1 MKAYYIAGTHWD
13 REWYE
18 PFQEYRMWLVEL
30 MDDLL
35 DLLEAN
41 DAYLC
46 FHLDGQT
53 VVVEDYLEIRPE
65 NRDRLVNL
73 IRAGRI
79 LAGPWYDLPDEWL
92 ISGESFVRNLQTGIR
107 VCRSLGA
114 SPMMYGYT
122 PDMFGH
128 IAALPKIMNG
138 FGIRAGV
145 VWRGTTDE
153 TYPAHFVWT
162 CRDGSRLVTTKLM
175 DTGGYG
181 PFLAYVRS
189 PLEGQELTDE
199 ALHSS
204 ADPYFEK
211 ERTRTPIPLVLLID
225 ALDHLPADPRSV
237 EILDRL
243 RTLYP
248 DMEFVFG
255 ALPDYAAELLSYEK
269 ELPEREGELRMNN
282 RAGAR
287 WQYLIVHTISAR
299 YPLKLRNGRCQA
311 MMERWAEPS
320 FLFARME
327 GTAFPQSYLHEAWK
341 HLLKNH
347 PHDSICGCS
356 IDQVH
361 RDMMYRFDQCEMIGD
376 GVRRRALTALGRSSA
391 NLGDAYRNIV
401 IHNPLPFERR
411 EVIPLDVEFPEAYDR
426 RFVDGLTTG
435 DQINRFLL
443 KDGSGEE
450 LRYQHVSIE
459 RGRPI
464 KLLGANGRRVNARS
478 DRHMVAAEVT
488 LPPCGFTTIRVEE
501 TDAFTRTWGTLRTGP
516 LSAENEY
523 LSLEVGT
530 DGTARVTFKAT
541 GKVFDDLFLYEDA
554 GEVGDGWTRGIPAD
568 DRRIVSPGS
577 PATSGVEE
585 DGPVRVT
592 FRIDRE
598 LRVPEAISQ
607 FGRGRSGRIHALKI
621 ADFLSIEAGT
631 PFVRVRTVVENT
643 AADHRL
649 RVLFPLGIAS
659 EMCYS
664 DQPFEIVER
673 PVALDPARAR
683 DGERENPER
692 AHHTYFGVED
702 GCNGLAVLCPFGLHE
717 HEVMDDRDRTL
728 ALTLLRCFSRTVGT
742 AGEPDGQ
749 LQGAHTFEYLLY
761 PYAGPADHVD
771 LARKVAAAQTG
782 VFAHLSEEDPG
793 MRSFLSFEEGR
804 LVTTAIKP
812 AEDDFGG
819 IVRVWNPTDE
829 EVTDRLVCEKVIR
842 GAAWCD
848 LKEENR
854 EEISFE
860 PHAIPLTVPAGAIR
874 TVWFDVER

>member
-1 MKAYYIAGTHWD
+1 MKAYYVAGTHWD

-30 MDDLL
+30 MDDLIG
-35 DLLEAN
+35 LLEEN
-41 DAYLC
+41 EAYTC

-53 VVVEDYLEIRPE
+53 VMIEDYLEIRPE
-65 NRDRLVNL
+65 NRDRLVDL

-107 VCRSLGA
+107 ICRSLGA

-145 VWRGTTDE
+145 VWRGTTDD
-153 TYPAHFVWT
+153 THPSHFVWT

-189 PLEGQELTDE
+189 PLEGQEVTDE
-199 ALHSS
+199 ALRECFG
-204 ADPYFEK
+204 PYFET
-211 ERTRTPIPLVLLID
+211 ERARTPVPLVLLID

-237 EILDRL
+237 EILERL
-243 RTLYP
+243 RVLYP
-248 DMEFVFG
+248 DTEFVFG
-255 ALPDYAAELLSYEK
+255 GLPDYADELLSYEG
-269 ELPEREGELRMNN
+269 ELPERGGELRMSN
-282 RAGAR
+282 RTGAR
-287 WQYLIVHTISAR
+287 WQYLIVHTLSAR
-299 YPLKLRNGRCQA
+299 YPLKLRNDQCQA

-320 FLFARME
+320 FLFARMGGME
-327 GTAFPQSYLHEAWK
+327 LPQSYLREAWK
-341 HLLKNH
+341 YLLKNH

-361 RDMMYRFDQCEMIGD
+361 RDMLYRFDQCEMMGE
-376 GVRRRALTALGRSSA
+376 GVRRRALTALGYASV
-391 NLGDAYRNIV
+391 NLETAYRNIV
-401 IHNPLPFERR
+401 IHNPLPFERS
-411 EVIPLDVEFPEAYDR
+411 EVIALDVEFPGSYDK

-435 DQINRFLL
+435 DPINKFLL
-443 KDGSGEE
+443 KDGTGTE

-464 KLLGANGRRVNARS
+464 KLLGGNGRRVNGRS
-478 DRHMVAAEVT
+478 DRHAVAVEVT
-488 LPPCGFTTIRVEE
+488 LPPCGSTTLRVEE

-523 LSLEVGT
+523 LHFEVHP
-530 DGTARVTFKAT
+530 DGTARMTSKEVGRTFD
-541 GKVFDDLFLYEDA
+541 GLLLYEDV

-577 PATSGVEE
+577 PVTAGVEE
-585 DGPVRVT
+585 DGPVRTV

-598 LRVPEAISQ
+598 LLVPEAITQ
-607 FGRGRSGRIHALKI
+607 FGRGRSERTRALKI
-621 ADFLSIEAGT
+621 TDFLSVEAGT

-643 AADHRL
+643 VTDHRL
-649 RVLFPLGIAS
+649 RVLFPSGIAADT
-659 EMCYS
+659 CYA
-664 DQPFEIVER
+664 DQPFEVVER

-702 GCNGLAVLCPFGLHE
+702 EVGGLAVLCPAGLHE
-717 HEVMDDRDRTL
+717 HEVVADRDHTL

-749 LQGAHTFEYLLY
+749 LQGVHTFEYLLY
-761 PYAGPADHVD
+761 PYAGPADRVD
-771 LARKVAAAQTG
+771 FARKVAAAQTG
-782 VFAHLSEEDPG
+782 VFAHLSDEDSG
-793 MRSFLSFEEGR
+793 TCSFLALQEGR
-804 LVTTAIKP
+804 VAVSAIKP
-812 AEDDFGG
+812 AEDGPGG

-829 EVTDRLVCEKVIR
+829 EAADRLVCEKTIC
-842 GAAWCD
+842 AAARCD
-848 LKEENR
+848 LNEENR
-854 EEISFE
+854 EEIPFE
-860 PHAIPLTVPAGAIR
+860 PHGIPLTVPAGAVC